1 MNSTFVSWSS
11 SSPAARRRR
20 RRTISHDNRTGVLDY
35 DADGARKGAAIK
47 FAQLAGKPKMAA
59 ADFDVS

>member
-1 MNSTFVSWSS
+1 
-11 SSPAARRRR
+11 
-20 RRTISHDNRTGVLDY
+20 VLDY